1 MRDVGII
8 GAGASGLMA
17 ALMAGKRGLSVTVF
31 EKKEQPGKKLMVTG
45 NGRCNFSNRRMDE
58 SCYYSS
64 DPAFTKRFLSRFSAN
79 DAVSLFAGLGMLTE
93 DRNGYLYPASAQAS
107 SVVSVLTEA
116 VKAYDVEIKS
126 NSPVTAIQHDKN
138 GFTVFCGGERFSFSS
153 CILCC
158 GSPAGVKDKL
168 PFNAYQMLE
177 ELGHKVNKPLPALV
191 KLTGNEG
198 FEKAWAGVRTKVSV
212 SFQDQCHTGEIQLTD
227 TGISG
232 IPVFQL
238 SHEAVRRLDDKQTVV
253 IKIDFLPDYTEETL
267 SVLLSQKSSSE
278 ETGTYL
284 RGWLPSKLISVILKK
299 TDIRSYRALSSLKAA
314 EKQQLIHEIKLFSYP
329 VTGHGGFM
337 DAQSVSGGVPLSEVS
352 GNFESRLVKNL
363 YITGELLDMDG
374 LCGGY
379 NLHFAFG
386 SGKIAG
392 EHVKGIDR

>member
-1 MRDVGII
+1 
-8 GAGASGLMA
+8 
-17 ALMAGKRGLSVTVF
+17 
-31 EKKEQPGKKLMVTG
+31 MVTG

-64 DPAFTKRFLSRFSAN
+64 DPAFTKHFLSRFTTD
-79 DAVSLFAGLGMLTE
+79 DAVRLFAGLGMLTE

-116 VKAYDVEIKS
+116 VKDHDVEIKS
-126 NSPVTAIQHDKN
+126 NSPVTAIQNDAD
-138 GFTVFCGGERFSFSS
+138 GFTVLCGGERFSFSS

-168 PFNAYQMLE
+168 PFNAYQLLE
-177 ELGHKVNKPLPALV
+177 ELGHKVDKPLPALV

-212 SFQDQCHTGEIQLTD
+212 SFLDMHHTGEIQLTE

-238 SHEAVRRLDDKQTVV
+238 SHEAVKMLDNGKTVD
-253 IKIDFLPDYTEETL
+253 IKIDFLPDHTEETL
-267 SVLLSQKSSSE
+267 SGLLFEGSSAK
-278 ETGTYL
+278 ETGSYL
-284 RGWLPSKLISVILKK
+284 RGWLPSKLIPVILRKAE
-299 TDIRSYRALSSLKAA
+299 IRPSRPLSSLKAN
-314 EKQQLIHEIKLFSYP
+314 EKQKLIHEIKHFSYP

-352 GNFESRLVKNL
+352 EDFESRLIKNL
-363 YITGELLDMDG
+363 FITGELLDMDG

-392 EHVKGIDR
+392 EHVKGFDR